1 MKRILSLV
9 WALLSVTSFSAYPQS
24 KAPAIVFDSQTK
36 DFGTVVE
43 GDPLKHV
50 FHFTN
55 KGSGTLNILN
65 VAPS

>member
-1 MKRILSLV
+1 MKRIVSLI
-9 WALLSVTSFSAYPQS
+9 WALFLVSSFSAYPQS

-43 GDPLKHV
+43 GDPLKHI

-55 KGSGTLNILN
+55 KGSATLKILN